1 MRPIVVYDT
10 NILISGMVW
19 GGVPYD
25 CIKLAMTDK
34 VEGVTCSEIISEFD
48 EKLTTKLGYT
58 HYRISRIV
66 SRLLG
71 FLRVVKITNKLE
83 KITTDPD
90 DNKIIECAIVSGAT
104 HIVTGDKRHLLPLK
118 NYQSIRHTL
127 CTPFAHPLCVGLC
140 VRLCVLCHFG
150 VRWRVQRRNFDPST
164 HTLNARKRRF
174 QHVTL
179 LTLFRPGRTADRT
192 HSAFLTR
199 NFPLYPT
206 DRTSRR

>member
-66 SRLLG
+66 SRILG
-71 FLRVVKITNKLE
+71 FLRVVKIKNQLE
-83 KITTDPD
+83 RITTDPD
-90 DNKIIECAIVSGAT
+90 DNKIIECAIVGGAT

-118 NYQSIRHTL
+118 NYQGIHIVTAIDFL
-127 CTPFAHPLCVGLC
+127 E
-140 VRLCVLCHFG
+140 
-150 VRWRVQRRNFDPST
+150 Q
-164 HTLNARKRRF
+164 F
-174 QHVTL
+174 Q
-179 LTLFRPGRTADRT
+179 
-192 HSAFLTR
+192 
-199 NFPLYPT
+199 
-206 DRTSRR
+206 

>member
-71 FLRVVKITNKLE
+71 FLRVVKIKNQLE
-83 KITTDPD
+83 RITTDPD
-90 DNKIIECAIVSGAT
+90 DNKIIECAVVGGAT

-118 NYQSIRHTL
+118 NYQGIHIVTAIDFL
-127 CTPFAHPLCVGLC
+127 E
-140 VRLCVLCHFG
+140 
-150 VRWRVQRRNFDPST
+150 Q
-164 HTLNARKRRF
+164 F
-174 QHVTL
+174 Q
-179 LTLFRPGRTADRT
+179 
-192 HSAFLTR
+192 
-199 NFPLYPT
+199 
-206 DRTSRR
+206 

>member
-19 GGVPYD
+19 GGTPYD

-71 FLRVVKITNKLE
+71 FLRVVKIKNQLE
-83 KITTDPD
+83 RITTDPD
-90 DNKIIECAIVSGAT
+90 DNKIIECAVVGGAT

-118 NYQSIRHTL
+118 NYQGIHIVTAIDFL
-127 CTPFAHPLCVGLC
+127 E
-140 VRLCVLCHFG
+140 
-150 VRWRVQRRNFDPST
+150 Q
-164 HTLNARKRRF
+164 F
-174 QHVTL
+174 Q
-179 LTLFRPGRTADRT
+179 
-192 HSAFLTR
+192 
-199 NFPLYPT
+199 
-206 DRTSRR
+206 

>member
-66 SRLLG
+66 SRILG
-71 FLRVVKITNKLE
+71 FLRVVKIKNQLE
-83 KITTDPD
+83 RITTDPD
-90 DNKIIECAIVSGAT
+90 DNKIIECAIVGGAT
-104 HIVTGDKRHLLPLK
+104 HIVTGAKRHLLPLK
-118 NYQSIRHTL
+118 NYQGIHIVTAIDFL
-127 CTPFAHPLCVGLC
+127 E
-140 VRLCVLCHFG
+140 
-150 VRWRVQRRNFDPST
+150 Q
-164 HTLNARKRRF
+164 F
-174 QHVTL
+174 Q
-179 LTLFRPGRTADRT
+179 
-192 HSAFLTR
+192 
-199 NFPLYPT
+199 
-206 DRTSRR
+206 